1 MGDIE
6 KMKKRFDRVLYNEV
20 DKKTKEKV
28 FILLKDLKFIHAMEN
43 PKKTGVDIL
52 VNDAETNSTK
62 FNIECE
68 VKKVWIGSKFPYD
81 SVQIPGRKSK
91 FANLDKPTLFIM
103 FNEDYTEYLVI
114 KSSDLLASPLAEV
127 PNKYCYKGEMFYQ
140 VPLEKVSFN
149 DVTKPIKEIMK

>member
-1 MGDIE
+1 
-6 KMKKRFDRVLYNEV
+6 MKKRFDRELYNEV

-28 FILLKDLKFIHAMEN
+28 FSLLRDLKSIQAMEN

-52 VNDAETNSTK
+52 VNDSITNTLK

-68 VKKVWIGSKFPYD
+68 VKKVWKGKDFPYE

-91 FANLDKPTLFIM
+91 FAQLDNPTLFVM

-114 KSSDLLASPLAEV
+114 KSTDLLASPLAEV

-149 DVTKPIKEIMK
+149 NVTKPIKEILK